1 MHGFYG
7 LLGFKSRR
15 RKRAM
20 RRGRNGSLGTRCDVP
35 EGEEE
40 TAAAQLV
47 GKAAVRINVTS

>member
-47 GKAAVRINVTS
+47 GKAAVRINATS